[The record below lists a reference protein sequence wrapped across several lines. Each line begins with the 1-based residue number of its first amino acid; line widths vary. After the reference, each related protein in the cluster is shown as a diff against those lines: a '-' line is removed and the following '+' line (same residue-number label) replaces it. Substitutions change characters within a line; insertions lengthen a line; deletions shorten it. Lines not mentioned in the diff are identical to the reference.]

1 MYIHVFLLLWLNHFL
16 GIFEKSSRALCC
28 RGQPKPPAKLTMRAI
43 GKSRRAWFDGHS
55 DGRRIQDFTMP
66 HVLYIRIGPG
76 AVTVTTTGQHK
87 RSTTKMLQIWFISNK
102 KSQHIAIFKSDFFPL
117 PLRKL
122 QRAIPIWMLHPTTS
136 ERAGWHESC
145 YCLDCLHHVFLPS

>member
-1 MYIHVFLLLWLNHFL
+1 
-16 GIFEKSSRALCC
+16 
-28 RGQPKPPAKLTMRAI
+28 MRAI

-102 KSQHIAIFKSDFFPL
+102 KSQHIAIFKSDFSHYPCGSCSVPSLFGCFIQPL
-117 PLRKL
+117 QSGLDGMKAATVWIVCIMSFYRL
-122 QRAIPIWMLHPTTS
+122 NY
-136 ERAGWHESC
+136 
-145 YCLDCLHHVFLPS
+145 YCVFDENAVEETDDS